1 VEKSM
6 NLIERIFQRKRL
18 RYLEDQIR
26 QLQEEKERLAT
37 GDSVQLTLSERQM
50 IWEAINL
57 PQVKALISEPIT
69 KKAIRIVYKNLKEKI
84 RASLKEK

>member
-1 VEKSM
+1 M